1 MIITVSETNG
11 IRCQVSDLVLTVD
24 ADKTSGNLSLK
35 TSLNSPIPTLNEFP
49 DNLIAGA
56 GEYEVDGIKVK
67 GHEVLSESTEKELKT
82 IYEVVF
88 DEIKLCFLGG
98 LKNGLDEAT
107 LDRLGEV
114 DVLFFNVGAPYM
126 SAKQAATL
134 IKQLEPKAI
143 VPITKNIKELGSELG
158 QKPEIM
164 EKWVVK
170 GKDIAELN
178 SKIIWINE
186 K

>member
-1 MIITVSETNG
+1 MIITVSENKG

-24 ADKTSGNLSLK
+24 ADKASGNLSLK
-35 TSLNSPIPTLNEFP
+35 TSLSAPIASINELP
-49 DNLIAGA
+49 DNVIAGA

-67 GHEVLSESTEKELKT
+67 GHEVVSESTEKELKT

-98 LKNGLDEAT
+98 LKTGLDEAT
-107 LDRLGEV
+107 LDRMGEV
-114 DVLFFNVGAPYM
+114 DILFLNVGAPYIN
-126 SAKQAATL
+126 AKQAAAV

-158 QKPEIM
+158 QKPEAM
-164 EKWVVK
+164 EKWVGK
-170 GKDIAELN
+170 AKDIVELN
-178 SKIIWINE
+178 SKIIWIQS
-186 K
+186 

>member
-1 MIITVSETNG
+1 MIITVSENKG

-24 ADKTSGNLSLK
+24 PDKASGNLSLK
-35 TSLNSPIPTLNEFP
+35 TSLSSPVVPLSEFP
-49 DNLIAGA
+49 DNVIAGA

-67 GHEVLSESTEKELKT
+67 GHEVVSESTEKELKT

-98 LKNGLDEAT
+98 LKTGLDEAT
-107 LDRLGEV
+107 LDRIGEV
-114 DVLFFNVGAPYM
+114 DVLFLNIGAPYM
-126 SAKQAATL
+126 SGKQAATL

-158 QKPEIM
+158 QKPEAM

-178 SKIIWINE
+178 SKIIWIGQ
-186 K
+186 